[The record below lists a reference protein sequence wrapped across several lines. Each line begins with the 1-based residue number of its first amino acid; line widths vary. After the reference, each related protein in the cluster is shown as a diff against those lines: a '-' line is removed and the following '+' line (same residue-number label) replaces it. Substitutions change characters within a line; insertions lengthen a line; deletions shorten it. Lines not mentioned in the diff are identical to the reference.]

1 MKDPVSIGTAVTVTV
16 LALLSVWKSR
26 PRRWVVAVLA
36 VVFFAFAALT
46 ESGGEAKLQSGCIGA
61 ECSHGIGI
69 AVRLRV

>member
-1 MKDPVSIGTAVTVTV
+1 MKDPVSIGAATTVAT

-26 PRRWVVAVLA
+26 PRRWVVAALI

-46 ESGGEAKLQSGCIGA
+46 ESDGESKLQSGCIGA